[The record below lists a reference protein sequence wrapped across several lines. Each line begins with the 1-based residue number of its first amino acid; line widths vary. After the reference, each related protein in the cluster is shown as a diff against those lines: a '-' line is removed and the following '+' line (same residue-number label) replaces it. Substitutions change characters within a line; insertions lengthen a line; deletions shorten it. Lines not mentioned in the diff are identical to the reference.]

1 MHSAQRE
8 SLILEHLDA
17 QSFMSFRELEKK
29 IDASPAT
36 LRRDLHRLAEQGR
49 LKRVRGG
56 VIANGEA
63 SSAPLVSAPAANGE
77 TFRLGG
83 TTFADNLPLANDEKK
98 RIAAKAAELCQAGEG
113 VMIDGGTT
121 TFHMCSHLDGR
132 NLQVLTN
139 SLHIALSL
147 IGQQGTRVLVPSGAV
162 FPEQNIILSIFGE
175 DGMPNFHAG
184 KLFMGCSSI
193 GPKGIMQ
200 LDVVLVASERR
211 LIEKAD
217 QIIIVADSRKFT
229 APSGHV
235 VCGLEAIDIVITDDG
250 IDADA
255 RAMLADNGVQ
265 LIIA

>member
-1 MHSAQRE
+1 MHSAERE
-8 SLILEHLDA
+8 KLILNHLRE
-17 QSFMSFRELEKK
+17 QPFFSFRDLEKK

-56 VIANGEA
+56 VMAVADGTE
-63 SSAPLVSAPAANGE
+63 PEVPTDGE

-83 TTFADNLPLANDEKK
+83 STFADNSQIAIDEKK
-98 RIAAKAAELCQAGEG
+98 QIGLKAAELCQIGEG
-113 VMIDGGTT
+113 ILIDGGTT
-121 TFHMCSHLDGR
+121 TFQMCNHLDGK

-139 SLHIALSL
+139 SLHIALAL

-175 DGMPNFHAG
+175 DGMPQFHAG
-184 KLFMGCSSI
+184 KLFMGASSI
-193 GPKGIMQ
+193 GPKGLMQ
-200 LDVVLVASERR
+200 LDVVLVAAERR

-217 QIIIVADSRKFT
+217 QIIVLADSRKFD

-250 IDADA
+250 IDAKA
-255 RAMLADNGVQ
+255 RKMLADNGVE

>member
-1 MHSAQRE
+1 MHAAERKN
-8 SLILEHLDA
+8 LILHHLSE
-17 QSFMSFRELEKK
+17 QSFYSFRDLEKK

-36 LRRDLHRLAEQGR
+36 LRRDLHLLAEQGK

-56 VIANGEA
+56 VMAVANDDTIDTSVE
-63 SSAPLVSAPAANGE
+63 GE

-83 TTFADNLPLANDEKK
+83 TSFAENIKIAIDQKK
-98 RIAAKAAELCQAGEG
+98 RIGRKAASLCQAGEG
-113 VMIDGGTT
+113 IMIDGGTT
-121 TFHMCSHLDGR
+121 TFQMCNHLDGL

-139 SLHIALSL
+139 SLHITLSL

-175 DGMPNFHAG
+175 DGMPKFHAG
-184 KLFMGCSSI
+184 KLFMGASSI
-193 GPKGIMQ
+193 GPMGLMQ
-200 LDVVLVASERR
+200 LDVVLVAAERR

-217 QIIIVADSRKFT
+217 QIIVLADSRKFD

-235 VCGLEAIDIVITDDG
+235 VCGLNEIDLVITDNG
-250 IDADA
+250 ISAKA
-255 RAMLADNGVQ
+255 RKMLADNDVE

>member
-1 MHSAQRE
+1 MHSAERE
-8 SLILEHLDA
+8 NLILDHLRGHPFL
-17 QSFMSFRELEKK
+17 SFKELEKK

-36 LRRDLHRLAEQGR
+36 IRRDLHRLAEEGR

-56 VIANGEA
+56 VMANGGTKA
-63 SSAPLVSAPAANGE
+63 NSPALSDGE

-83 TTFADNLPLANDEKK
+83 TTFAENLQIAQREKSA
-98 RIAAKAAELCQAGEG
+98 IARKAAELCAAGEG
-113 VMIDGGTT
+113 IMIDGGTT
-121 TFHMCSHLDGR
+121 TFQMCSHLDGL

-175 DGMPNFHAG
+175 DGMPQFHAG
-184 KLFMGCSSI
+184 KLFMGASSI
-193 GPKGIMQ
+193 GPKGLMQ
-200 LDVVLVASERR
+200 LDVVLVAAERR

-217 QIIIVADSRKFT
+217 QIVVLADSRKFL
-229 APSGHV
+229 AASGHV
-235 VCGLEAIDIVITDDG
+235 VCGLDAIDIVITDKG
-250 IDADA
+250 ISAQA
-255 RAMLADNGVQ
+255 RTMLEEHGVQ